1 MSNEIMIENIR
12 KAQKEIELKKE
23 IVRQGKMR
31 QGYHFMPET
40 GWLNDPN
47 GLIYFQGKYH
57 FFYQLNPYYGFWDY
71 MHWGHAVSSDMLH

>member
-47 GLIYFQGKYH
+47 GLIYFQGKY
-57 FFYQLNPYYGFWDY
+57 FFHIKNGQT
-71 MHWGHAVSSDMLH
+71 